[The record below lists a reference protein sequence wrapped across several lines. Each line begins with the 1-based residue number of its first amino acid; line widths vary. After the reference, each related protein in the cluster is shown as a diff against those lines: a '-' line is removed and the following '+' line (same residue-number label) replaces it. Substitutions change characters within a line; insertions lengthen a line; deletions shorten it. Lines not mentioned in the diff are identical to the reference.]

1 MIRENSSRPSPKGS
15 FISAR
20 LPLVALLTMTGLASV
35 IACSSDDGDDDTDA
49 VDLDGVSPVVVEARP
64 ALPAATPAPAPPP
77 GSDTPNGLSLP
88 TGMADW
94 RVIGVVNIPSVD
106 GSAATV
112 RAILGNDAAVAAA
125 RSGQTNPW
133 PDGAM
138 LGHLQWQPGSEP
150 ASGTAVTPGAFARA
164 TVMVKDAEEYE
175 ADGGW
180 AYGVWQGTDLVPPAA
195 PAAGMPA
202 FDRACVDCHVARVP
216 DQDFVFTIPGELP
229 SVEAITA
236 APVLA
241 NGMELPAGILDWRII
256 GVASRE
262 ADANPTIRV
271 IVGNDI
277 AVEAARSGN
286 TESWPDGSMLA
297 HYSWVAG
304 ENPVAP
310 DTVNPVSF
318 AAFTLMLKNADDFA
332 ADGGWAYGVWSSLS
346 LTAPEA
352 DDFDRACVNCHTDL
366 VPDTDFVFTR
376 PGALPAAFT
385 D

>member
-15 FISAR
+15 LNFAR
-20 LPLVALLTMTGLASV
+20 LPLVALLTMTSLGAVL
-35 IACSSDDGDDDTDA
+35 ACSSDDDGGDTD
-49 VDLDGVSPVVVEARP
+49 VLELDGIEPVDVPER
-64 ALPAATPAPAPPP
+64 PAPAPAPAPAP

-88 TGMADW
+88 AGMADW
-94 RVIGVVNIPSVD
+94 RVVGVVNVPSVN

-112 RAILGNDAAVAAA
+112 RAVLGNNVAVEAA
-125 RSGQTNPW
+125 RSGNTNPW

-164 TVMVKDAEEYE
+164 TVMVKDADEYA

-202 FDRACVDCHVARVP
+202 FDRACVDCHVSRVAS
-216 DQDFVFTIPGELP
+216 QDYVFTVPGELP
-229 SVEAITA
+229 DQAAVSA

-262 ADANPTIRV
+262 LDMNPTIRV
-271 IVGNDI
+271 VVGNDI
-277 AVEAARSGN
+277 AVEAARAGN
-286 TESWPDGSMLA
+286 TAPWPDGSMLA

-318 AAFTLMLKNADDFA
+318 SGFTLMLKNADDFA
-332 ADGGWAYGVWSSLS
+332 ADGGWAYGVWSSLA
-346 LTAPEA
+346 LTPPPA
-352 DDFDRACVNCHTDL
+352 DDFDRQCVGCHTDL
-366 VPDTDFVFTR
+366 VSDTDFVFTR
-376 PGALPAAFT
+376 PGELPEAFIE
-385 D
+385 

>member
-15 FISAR
+15 LRSTR
-20 LPLVALLTMTGLASV
+20 LPLVALLTMTSLGAVL
-35 IACSSDDGDDDTDA
+35 ACSSDDDGDTDTE
-49 VDLDGVSPVVVEARP
+49 VLELDGVTPVDVTERP
-64 ALPAATPAPAPPP
+64 PLPPPPPAPEP

-112 RAILGNDAAVAAA
+112 RAILGNDTAVEAA

-133 PDGAM
+133 PDGSM

-202 FDRACVDCHVARVP
+202 FDRACVDCHVSRVP

-229 SVEAITA
+229 DQAAVTA
-236 APVLA
+236 APTLA

-262 ADANPTIRV
+262 LDPNPTIRV

-277 AVEAARSGN
+277 AVEAARAGN
-286 TESWPDGSMLA
+286 TAPWPDGSMLA
-297 HYSWVAG
+297 HYSWVPG

-318 AAFTLMLKNADDFA
+318 SGFTLMLKNADDFA
-332 ADGGWAYGVWSSLS
+332 ADGGWAYGVWSSLA
-346 LTAPEA
+346 LTPPAA

-366 VPDTDFVFTR
+366 VSDTDFVFTR
-376 PGALPAAFT
+376 PGELPEAFIE
-385 D
+385 